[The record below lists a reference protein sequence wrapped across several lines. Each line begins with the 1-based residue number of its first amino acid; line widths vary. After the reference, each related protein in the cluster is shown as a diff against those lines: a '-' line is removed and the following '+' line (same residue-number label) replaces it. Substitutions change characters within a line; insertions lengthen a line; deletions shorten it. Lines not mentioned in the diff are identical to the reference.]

1 MFAASN
7 ETVRVPKPSITRQAK
22 AVVQELQP
30 LPRAA
35 SWEDAVAAVSVV
47 LFAAT
52 LIFLVVVG

>member
-7 ETVRVPKPSITRQAK
+7 ETVRVPKPSVTRQARIV
-22 AVVQELQP
+22 AQELQP
-30 LPRAA
+30 LPRAGR
-35 SWEDAVAAVSVV
+35 WEDAVAAVSVV